1 MCQPALNKLA
11 STPLPRGSAPSGVP
25 MMIVIRLL
33 FALWLALSTQPG
45 SAAQPVAS
53 GADLMQRGGVIYTA
67 RDAVFPSSRKDIAA
81 WRQAQTP
88 APQVSMFGGAYWLV
102 AEVRNDSSE
111 EQWVLSPGS
120 VMVDRVEMRVYGGDG
135 TVQQLTGGYRADYQY
150 MLHYGKRVRLAPGA
164 SAVIV
169 IHTDSPFYR
178 APLDVRL
185 YTEDAYR
192 HLVSVENTFILA
204 ALGALTALAL
214 FNLFVHLMKPDR
226 ATLFYALYLLLYMV
240 AWAHEFLLPAHLLGW
255 HDLRWSYVA
264 FFLLAIPNT
273 VFYVEFL
280 QLRRHFPRLA
290 RVSRINYVLPLLLMP
305 SSVLALSYAPF
316 LATLVITVWLTL
328 ALASGIACLR
338 AGHRQAR
345 YFVLAF
351 VALVLPAC
359 LILPSNFGLV
369 PPPVHN
375 TELLTLV
382 GGTLDALLLAF
393 ALAHK
398 LRQLVGE
405 KDEALRRLNLS
416 VRQAHTDYLT
426 GISNRH
432 AFDEELKLR
441 HETQRDELAV
451 LLIDLDGLK
460 AVNDR
465 YGHTRGDALLRAFA
479 QGLSQLVR
487 EGVTVYRL
495 GGDEFTV
502 LARQCEV
509 DGLLAGLQGVEL
521 ALRALGFAQAGAS
534 VGWAAATEAPTR
546 EAMVALADQRMY
558 EHKTSRRRARAD
570 DMQPAR
576 VSLT

>member
-1 MCQPALNKLA
+1 
-11 STPLPRGSAPSGVP
+11 
-25 MMIVIRLL
+25 MMILFRLL
-33 FALWLALSTQPG
+33 FALWLACAVQPAA
-45 SAAQPVAS
+45 AAQPVAS
-53 GADLMQRGGVIYTA
+53 GEDLMQRGGAIYMA
-67 RDAVFPSSRKDIAA
+67 KDDAFPATLDAIAA
-81 WRQAQTP
+81 WRGAMAAARVPQA
-88 APQVSMFGGAYWLV
+88 SMFGGAYWLV

-111 EQWVLSPGS
+111 EHWVLSPAS
-120 VMVDRVEMRVYGGDG
+120 VMVERAEMRVYGSDG
-135 TVQQLTGGYRADYQY
+135 TIQRLTAGYRADYEY
-150 MLHYGKRVRLAPGA
+150 MLHYGKRIRLAPGA

-178 APLDVRL
+178 APLDTRL

-192 HLVSVENTFILA
+192 HQVSVENTFILA

-240 AWAHEFLLPAHLLGW
+240 AWAQEFLLPAQLLGW
-255 HDLRWSYVA
+255 HDMRWLYA
-264 FFLLAIPNT
+264 PFFLLAIPNT
-273 VFYVEFL
+273 AFYLEFL
-280 QLRRHFPRLA
+280 QLRQHFPTLA
-290 RVSRINYVLPLLLMP
+290 RISRINYVLPLLLLP
-305 SSVLALSYAPF
+305 SCVVALPYAPV
-316 LATLVITVWLTL
+316 LATLVISIWLTL
-328 ALASGIACLR
+328 ALVSGIACLR
-338 AGHRQAR
+338 AGHAQAR

-351 VALVLPAC
+351 VSLVLPAC

-375 TELLTLV
+375 TELLTLL
-382 GGTLDALLLAF
+382 GGTADALLLAF

-398 LRQLVGE
+398 LRQLGRD

-416 VRQAHTDYLT
+416 VRQANTDFLT

-432 AFDEELKLR
+432 AFDEQLMLR
-441 HETQRDELAV
+441 YEIQRDELVV

-465 YGHTRGDALLRAFA
+465 YGHPRGDALLRAFA

-487 EGVTVYRL
+487 DGVTVYRL

-521 ALRALGFAQAGAS
+521 GLRAQGFAQAGAS
-534 VGWAAATEAPTR
+534 VGWAYATEAPTR

-570 DMQPAR
+570 DAP
-576 VSLT
+576 VVV